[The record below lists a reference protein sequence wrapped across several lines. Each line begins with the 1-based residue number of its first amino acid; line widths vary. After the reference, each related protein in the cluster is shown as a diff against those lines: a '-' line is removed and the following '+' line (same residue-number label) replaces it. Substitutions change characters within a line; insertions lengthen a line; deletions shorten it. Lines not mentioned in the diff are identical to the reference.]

1 MNEENETQF
10 HKSIFDL
17 IDEYKS
23 DPITEYKKIDDFIR
37 NTYCADYVTIYETL
51 KRWYPLCEKL
61 FATYPTFEKCLD
73 VFTESIQENKYN
85 IFSYLSDNSKKDVLD
100 DFLNYCEVLSH
111 IVVVHFGLQ
120 IMGESNNNR
129 QSQCIAHSFKGLLS
143 VVETSLKSMGFKLEI
158 LDEDSLK
165 TRAIKINPQA
175 EFVAAH
181 SPQNIRETIICY
193 LAARDGDITAKENEL
208 HRLIDLLEPT
218 FKKCRESPISD
229 IKDIKEYTQL
239 LRHPEVKKN
248 ETGYKWFYDDKN
260 KEKYLD
266 DLFSMCVF
274 VEEYQLVKENL
285 KEFKERKT
293 SEMEAENKNKESSS
307 SKSETVN

>member
-17 IDEYKS
+17 IEEYKS

-37 NTYCADYVTIYETL
+37 NTYCVDCETIYDTL
-51 KRWYPLCEKL
+51 KEMYPLCEKL
-61 FATYPTFEKCLD
+61 FTTYPTFEKCLD
-73 VFTESIQENKYN
+73 VFTTSIEENKNYL
-85 IFSYLSDNSKKDVLD
+85 FSWLSDNFKKDVLK

-111 IVVVHFGLQ
+111 IAHFSLKS
-120 IMGESNNNR
+120 MGESNNNR

-143 VVETSLKSMGFKLEI
+143 IVKTSLKSMGFKLI
-158 LDEDSLK
+158 VLDENSLE

-274 VEEYQLVKENL
+274 VEEYELVKENL
-285 KEFKERKT
+285 KVFKERKT
-293 SEMEAENKNKESSS
+293 SEMKAENKNKESSS

>member
-1 MNEENETQF
+1 MNEENEMQF

-37 NTYCADYVTIYETL
+37 YTCCVDCETIYDTL
-51 KRWYPLCEKL
+51 KEMYPLCEKL
-61 FATYPTFEKCLD
+61 FTTYPTFEKCLD
-73 VFTESIQENKYN
+73 VFTTSIEENKNYL
-85 IFSYLSDNSKKDVLD
+85 FSWLSDNSKKDVLK

-111 IVVVHFGLQ
+111 IAHFSLKT
-120 IMGESNNNR
+120 IGESNNNR
-129 QSQCIAHSFKGLLS
+129 QSQCIVRSFKGLLS
-143 VVETSLKSMGFKLEI
+143 VVETSLKSMGFKLEV
-158 LDEDSLK
+158 LDENSLE

-208 HRLIDLLEPT
+208 HRLINFLEPT
-218 FKKCRESPISD
+218 FNKYQEKPISD
-229 IKDIKEYTQL
+229 IKGYTQL
-239 LRHPEVKKN
+239 LRHSEVKKS
-248 ETGYKWFYDDKN
+248 ETGYKWFNDDKN
-260 KEKYLD
+260 KERYLD

-274 VEEYQLVKENL
+274 VEQYQLVKESL
-285 KEFKERKT
+285 KVFKERKT

-307 SKSETVN
+307 SKSETAN

>member
-1 MNEENETQF
+1 MSEENETQL

-37 NTYCADYVTIYETL
+37 NTYCVDCETIYDTL
-51 KRWYPLCEKL
+51 EGWYPLCEKL
-61 FATYPTFEKCLD
+61 FTTYPTFEKCLD
-73 VFTESIQENKYN
+73 VFTESIEENKYYL
-85 IFSYLSDNSKKDVLD
+85 FSCLSDNSKKDVLD
-100 DFLNYCEVLSH
+100 DFLNYCEALSH
-111 IVVVHFGLQ
+111 IVCFSLKT
-120 IMGESNNNR
+120 IGEGNNNYR
-129 QSQCIAHSFKGLLS
+129 KNCIARSFKGLLS
-143 VVETSLKSMGFKLEI
+143 VVETSLKSIGFKLEI
-158 LDEDSLK
+158 SDEDSLK

-175 EFVAAH
+175 EFVAVH

-208 HRLIDLLEPT
+208 HRLINFLEPI
-218 FKKCRESPISD
+218 FKKYNRESPISD
-229 IKDIKEYTQL
+229 IKGYTQL
-239 LRHPEVKKN
+239 LRHSEVKKS
-248 ETGYKWFYDDKN
+248 ETGYKWFNDD

-274 VEEYQLVKENL
+274 VEEYELVKENL
-285 KEFKERKT
+285 KVFKERKT
-293 SEMEAENKNKESSS
+293 SEMNAKEENNDSSS

>member
-23 DPITEYKKIDDFIR
+23 DPITEYEKINNFIR
-37 NTYCADYVTIYETL
+37 NTDCVDYETIYDTL
-51 KRWYPLCEKL
+51 KRWYPLCEKI
-61 FATYPTFEKCLD
+61 FTTYPTFEECLD
-73 VFTESIQENKYN
+73 VFTKSIKEKRIYL
-85 IFSYLSDNSKKDVLD
+85 FSSLSDNSKKDVLD
-100 DFLNYCEVLSH
+100 DFLNYCEALSH
-111 IVVVHFGLQ
+111 IVCFSLKT
-120 IMGESNNNR
+120 IGESNNNR
-129 QSQCIAHSFKGLLS
+129 QSQCIVRSFKGLLS
-143 VVETSLKSMGFKLEI
+143 VVKTSLKSMGFKLEI
-158 LDEDSLK
+158 SDKDSLE

-175 EFVAAH
+175 EFVAAR

-208 HRLIDLLEPT
+208 HRLINFLEPT
-218 FKKCRESPISD
+218 FKNYNRESPISD
-229 IKDIKEYTQL
+229 IKGYTQL
-239 LRHPEVKKN
+239 LRHSEVKKS
-248 ETGYKWFYDDKN
+248 ETGYKWFNDNKN

-274 VEEYQLVKENL
+274 VEDYQLVKENL

-293 SEMEAENKNKESSS
+293 SEMNAKEESNDSSS
-307 SKSETVN
+307 PKSETVN

>member
-37 NTYCADYVTIYETL
+37 YTYCVDCETIYDTL
-51 KRWYPLCEKL
+51 EGWYPLCEKL
-61 FATYPTFEKCLD
+61 FTTYPTFKKCLGA
-73 VFTESIQENKYN
+73 FTTSIEENKNYP
-85 IFSYLSDNSKKDVLD
+85 FSCLSDNSKKGVLN

-111 IVVVHFGLQ
+111 IAHFGLKS
-120 IMGESNNNR
+120 MGESNNNR
-129 QSQCIAHSFKGLLS
+129 QSQCIVRSFKGLLS
-143 VVETSLKSMGFKLEI
+143 VVKTSLKSMGFKLEI
-158 LDEDSLK
+158 SDKDSLE

-175 EFVAAH
+175 EFVAAR

-208 HRLIDLLEPT
+208 HRLINFLEPT
-218 FKKCRESPISD
+218 FKNYNRESPISD
-229 IKDIKEYTQL
+229 IKGYTQL
-239 LRHPEVKKN
+239 LRHSEVKKS
-248 ETGYKWFYDDKN
+248 ETGYKWFNDNKN

-274 VEEYQLVKENL
+274 VEDYQLVKENL

-293 SEMEAENKNKESSS
+293 SEMNAKEESNDSSS
-307 SKSETVN
+307 PKSETVN

>member
-1 MNEENETQF
+1 MSEENETQF

-23 DPITEYKKIDDFIR
+23 DPIEEYKKIDDFVR
-37 NTYCADYVTIYETL
+37 NTYCVDWDTYYETL
-51 KRWYPLCEKL
+51 EKRYPLCEKL
-61 FATYPTFEKCLD
+61 FTTYPTFEKCLD
-73 VFTESIQENKYN
+73 AFTKSIKENEFYS
-85 IFSYLSDNSKKDVLD
+85 FSSLSDNSKKDVLD
-100 DFLNYCEVLSH
+100 DFLNYCEALSH
-111 IVVVHFGLQ
+111 IVCFSLKT
-120 IMGESNNNR
+120 IGESNNNR
-129 QSQCIAHSFKGLLS
+129 QSQCIVRSFKGLLS
-143 VVETSLKSMGFKLEI
+143 VVKTSLKSMGFKLEV
-158 LDEDSLK
+158 LDENSLE

-193 LAARDGDITAKENEL
+193 LAAREGDITAKENEL

-248 ETGYKWFYDDKN
+248 ETGYKWFNDDKN
-260 KEKYLD
+260 KEKNLD

-274 VEEYQLVKENL
+274 VEQYQLVKENL
-285 KEFKERKT
+285 KVFKERKT

>member
-23 DPITEYKKIDDFIR
+23 DPITEYEKIDNFIR
-37 NTYCADYVTIYETL
+37 NTDCVDYETIYDTL
-51 KRWYPLCEKL
+51 KKWYPLCEKL

-73 VFTESIQENKYN
+73 AFTKSIKENEFYS
-85 IFSYLSDNSKKDVLD
+85 FSSLSDNSKKDVLD
-100 DFLNYCEVLSH
+100 DFLNYCEALSH
-111 IVVVHFGLQ
+111 IVCFSLKT
-120 IMGESNNNR
+120 IGESNNNR
-129 QSQCIAHSFKGLLS
+129 QSQCIVRSFKGLLS
-143 VVETSLKSMGFKLEI
+143 VVKTSLKSMGFKLEI
-158 LDEDSLK
+158 SDKDSLE

-175 EFVAAH
+175 EFVAAR

-208 HRLIDLLEPT
+208 HRLINFLEPT
-218 FKKCRESPISD
+218 FKNYNRESPISD
-229 IKDIKEYTQL
+229 IKGYTQL
-239 LRHPEVKKN
+239 LRHSEVKKS
-248 ETGYKWFYDDKN
+248 ETGYKWFNDNKN

-266 DLFSMCVF
+266 DPFSMCVF
-274 VEEYQLVKENL
+274 VEDYQLVKENL

-293 SEMEAENKNKESSS
+293 SEMNAKEESNDSSS
-307 SKSETVN
+307 PKSETVN

>member
-23 DPITEYKKIDDFIR
+23 DPIKEYKKIDDFIR
-37 NTYCADYVTIYETL
+37 NEYCVDWETYYETL

-61 FATYPTFEKCLD
+61 FTTYPTFEKCLD
-73 VFTESIQENKYN
+73 AFTKSIKENKYN
-85 IFSYLSDNSKKDVLD
+85 IFSYLEDNSKKDVLD
-100 DFLNYCEVLSH
+100 DFLNYCEALSH
-111 IVVVHFGLQ
+111 IVHFSLKT
-120 IMGESNNNR
+120 IGESNNNR
-129 QSQCIAHSFKGLLS
+129 QSQCIVRSFKRLLS
-143 VVETSLKSMGFKLEI
+143 IVETSLKSMGFKLEV
-158 LDEDSLK
+158 LDENSLE

-193 LAARDGDITAKENEL
+193 LAAREGDITTKENEL
-208 HRLIDLLEPT
+208 HRLINFLEPT
-218 FKKCRESPISD
+218 FKKYNRESPISD
-229 IKDIKEYTQL
+229 IKGYTQL
-239 LRHPEVKKN
+239 LRHSEVKKD
-248 ETGYKWFYDDKN
+248 ETGYKWFNDDKN
-260 KEKYLD
+260 KEKNLD

-274 VEEYQLVKENL
+274 VEEYELAKEIL
-285 KEFKERKT
+285 KKFKERKT
-293 SEMEAENKNKESSS
+293 SEMNAKEENNDSSS

>member
-23 DPITEYKKIDDFIR
+23 DPITEYEKINNFIR
-37 NTYCADYVTIYETL
+37 NTDCVDYETIYDTL
-51 KRWYPLCEKL
+51 KRWYPLCEKI
-61 FATYPTFEKCLD
+61 FTTYPTFEECLD
-73 VFTESIQENKYN
+73 VFTKSIKENRIYL
-85 IFSYLSDNSKKDVLD
+85 FSSLSDNSKKDVLD
-100 DFLNYCEVLSH
+100 DFLNYCEALSH
-111 IVVVHFGLQ
+111 IVCFSLKT
-120 IMGESNNNR
+120 IGESNNNR
-129 QSQCIAHSFKGLLS
+129 QSQCIVRSFKGLLS
-143 VVETSLKSMGFKLEI
+143 VVKTSLKSMGFKLEI
-158 LDEDSLK
+158 SDKDSLE

-175 EFVAAH
+175 EFVAAR

-208 HRLIDLLEPT
+208 HRLINFLEPT
-218 FKKCRESPISD
+218 FKNYNRESPISD
-229 IKDIKEYTQL
+229 IKGYTQL
-239 LRHPEVKKN
+239 LRHSEVKKS
-248 ETGYKWFYDDKN
+248 ETGYKWFNDNKN

-274 VEEYQLVKENL
+274 VEDYQLVKENL

-293 SEMEAENKNKESSS
+293 SEMNAKEESNDSSS
-307 SKSETVN
+307 PKSETVN

>member
-17 IDEYKS
+17 IEEYKS
-23 DPITEYKKIDDFIR
+23 DPIEEYKKIDDFVR
-37 NTYCADYVTIYETL
+37 NTYCVDWDTYYETL
-51 KRWYPLCEKL
+51 EKRYPLCEKL
-61 FATYPTFEKCLD
+61 FTTYPTFEKCLD
-73 VFTESIQENKYN
+73 AFTKSIKENEFYS
-85 IFSYLSDNSKKDVLD
+85 FSSLSDNSKKDVLD
-100 DFLNYCEVLSH
+100 DFLNYCEALSH
-111 IVVVHFGLQ
+111 IVCFSLKT
-120 IMGESNNNR
+120 IGESNNNR
-129 QSQCIAHSFKGLLS
+129 QSQCIVRSFKGLLS
-143 VVETSLKSMGFKLEI
+143 VVKTSLKSMGFKLEI
-158 LDEDSLK
+158 SDKDSLE

-175 EFVAAH
+175 EFVAAR

-208 HRLIDLLEPT
+208 HRLINFLEPT
-218 FKKCRESPISD
+218 FKNYNRESPISD
-229 IKDIKEYTQL
+229 IKGYTQL
-239 LRHPEVKKN
+239 LRHSEVKKS
-248 ETGYKWFYDDKN
+248 ETGYKWFNDNKN

-274 VEEYQLVKENL
+274 VEDYQLVKENL

-293 SEMEAENKNKESSS
+293 SEMNAKEENNDSSS

>member
-23 DPITEYKKIDDFIR
+23 DPITEYEKLDDFIR
-37 NTYCADYVTIYETL
+37 HTYCVDCETIYDTL
-51 KRWYPLCEKL
+51 ESWYPLCEKV
-61 FATYPTFEKCLD
+61 FTTYPSFKNCLD

-111 IVVVHFGLQ
+111 IVHSCLKT
-120 IMGESNNNR
+120 IGESNNNR
-129 QSQCIAHSFKGLLS
+129 QSQCIVRSFKRLLS
-143 VVETSLKSMGFKLEI
+143 IVETSLKSMGFKLVV
-158 LDEDSLK
+158 LDENSLE

-193 LAARDGDITAKENEL
+193 LAAKDGDVTTKENEL

-229 IKDIKEYTQL
+229 INDIKEYTQL

-274 VEEYQLVKENL
+274 VEQYQLVKENL
-285 KEFKERKT
+285 KAFKERKT
-293 SEMEAENKNKESSS
+293 SEMNAKEENNDSSS
-307 SKSETVN
+307 PKSETAN

>member
-1 MNEENETQF
+1 MSEENETQL

-37 NTYCADYVTIYETL
+37 NTYCVDCETIYDTL
-51 KRWYPLCEKL
+51 EGWYPLCEKL
-61 FATYPTFEKCLD
+61 FTTYPTFEKCLD
-73 VFTESIQENKYN
+73 VFTESIEENKYYL
-85 IFSYLSDNSKKDVLD
+85 FSCLSDNSKKDVLD
-100 DFLNYCEVLSH
+100 GFLNYCEVLSH

-129 QSQCIAHSFKGLLS
+129 QSRCIVRSFKGLLS
-143 VVETSLKSMGFKLEI
+143 IVKTSLKSMGFKLVV
-158 LDEDSLK
+158 LDENSLETK
-165 TRAIKINPQA
+165 AIKINPQA
-175 EFVAAH
+175 EFVAAR

-193 LAARDGDITAKENEL
+193 LATRDGDLTAKENEL
-208 HRLIDLLEPT
+208 HHLIDLLEPT
-218 FKKCRESPISD
+218 FNKYKVNPISD
-229 IKDIKEYTQL
+229 IREYTQL
-239 LRHPEVKKN
+239 LRHSEVKKS
-248 ETGYKWFYDDKN
+248 ETGYKWFNDNKN

-274 VEEYQLVKENL
+274 VEDYQLVKENL

-293 SEMEAENKNKESSS
+293 SEMNAKEENNESSS
-307 SKSETVN
+307 PKNETVN